1 MIRTRIYP
9 VTGFHVDVQET
20 YQEVKDKITA
30 SQGKQFIELTLEHG
44 DPVTFQRTQIVSF
57 SKFQ

>member
-20 YQEVKDKITA
+20 YQEVKDKVTA
-30 SQGKQFIELTLEHG
+30 SQDEQFIELTLENG
-44 DPVTFQRTQIVSF
+44 EPVTLQRMQIVHF
-57 SKFQ
+57 SKF

>member
-20 YQEVKDKITA
+20 YQEVKDKMTA
-30 SQGKQFIELTLEHG
+30 SEDERFIELTLENG
-44 DPVTFQRTQIVSF
+44 DPVTFQRTKIVYF
-57 SKFQ
+57 SKY

>member
-20 YQEVKDKITA
+20 YQEVKDKMKD
-30 SQGKQFIELTLEHG
+30 SSEEQFIELTLENG
-44 DPVTFQRTQIVSF
+44 DPVTFQRTQIVYF
-57 SKFQ
+57 SKY

>member
-20 YQEVKDKITA
+20 YKEVKDKMTA
-30 SQGKQFIELTLEHG
+30 SQDERFIELTLENG
-44 DPVTFQRTQIVSF
+44 EPVTFQRTQIVSF
-57 SKFQ
+57 YKF